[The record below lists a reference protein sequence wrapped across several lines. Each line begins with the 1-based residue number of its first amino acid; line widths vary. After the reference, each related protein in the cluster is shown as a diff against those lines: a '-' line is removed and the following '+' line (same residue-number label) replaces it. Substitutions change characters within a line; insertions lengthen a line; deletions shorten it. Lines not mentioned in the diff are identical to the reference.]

1 MASYRIFRMKEHVR
15 QHFRWAPH
23 TSGVM
28 NAKPRDFEEIGAIE
42 ASSPY
47 AAWKSLRETDRP
59 LEVGDLIEAEDSAL
73 LVYKYVGMEEAK
85 WLLPE
90 VKPVLVLE
98 PAQEE
103 SHAS

>member
-15 QHFRWAPH
+15 QYFRWAPH

-28 NAKPRDFEEIGAIE
+28 NAKPRDFEEAGAIE
-42 ASSPY
+42 AASPY

-59 LEVGDLIEAEDSAL
+59 LEVGDLIEAEDMTL
-73 LVYKYVGMEEAK
+73 RIYKYVGMEEAK

-90 VKPVLVLE
+90 AKPVLVPE
-98 PAQEE
+98 PAQEVA
-103 SHAS
+103 HAS

>member
-1 MASYRIFRMKEHVR
+1 MATYRIFRMKEHVR

-28 NAKPRDFEEIGAIE
+28 NAKPRDFEEMGTIE

-59 LEVGDLIEAEDSAL
+59 LEVGDLIEAGDL
-73 LVYKYVGMEEAK
+73 TLRVYKYVGMEEAQ
-85 WLLPE
+85 WVLPE
-90 VKPVLVLE
+90 VKPLVIPEL
-98 PAQEE
+98 AQEAA
-103 SHAS
+103 HAS

>member
-1 MASYRIFRMKEHVR
+1 MATYRIFRMKEHIR

-28 NAKPRDFEEIGAIE
+28 NAKPRDFEEAGAIE

-59 LEVGDLIEAEDSAL
+59 LEVGDLIEAEDL
-73 LVYKYVGMEEAK
+73 TLRVYKFVGMEDAKWILPEAK
-85 WLLPE
+85 
-90 VKPVLVLE
+90 PVPMPE
-98 PAQEE
+98 PAPEAA
-103 SHAS
+103 HAS

>member
-1 MASYRIFRMKEHVR
+1 MATYRIFRMKEHVR

-28 NAKPRDFEEIGAIE
+28 TAKPRDFEESGTIE

-59 LEVGDLIEAEDSAL
+59 LEVGDLIEAEDTTL
-73 LVYKYVGMEEAK
+73 RVYKYVGMEEAR
-85 WLLPE
+85 WILPE
-90 VKPVLVLE
+90 VKQALLPE
-98 PAQEE
+98 PSPEAI
-103 SHAS
+103 HAS

>member
-1 MASYRIFRMKEHVR
+1 MATYRIFRMKEHVR

-28 NAKPRDFEEIGAIE
+28 NAKLRDFEETGAIE

-59 LEVGDLIEAEDSAL
+59 LEVGDLIEAEDMTL
-73 LVYKYVGMEEAK
+73 RVYKYVGMEDAKWVLPEAK
-85 WLLPE
+85 PMLVPE
-90 VKPVLVLE
+90 S
-98 PAQEE
+98 AQEALQ
-103 SHAS
+103 AS

>member
-1 MASYRIFRMKEHVR
+1 MATYRIFRMKEHVR

-28 NAKPRDFEEIGAIE
+28 NAKLRDFEESGSID

-59 LEVGDLIEAEDSAL
+59 LEVGDLIEAEDL
-73 LVYKYVGMEEAK
+73 TLRVYKYVGMEEAK
-85 WLLPE
+85 WILPE
-90 VKPVLVLE
+90 VKPLLPTE
-98 PAQEE
+98 AAQEAA
-103 SHAS
+103 HAS